1 MDTRKRQ
8 IMGKTL
14 VLGLGNPLVTDD
26 RIGLC
31 VAAELK
37 HRLAGRPDVDVDEDY
52 WGGLRLMERMV
63 GYDRVVVIDAIQT
76 GAAPGTVHRL
86 GVDSIPTQRSASSH
100 DVNLPTALALGRLA
114 GYPLP
119 ANDAILLV
127 AIEAEDILTFG
138 DRCTPAVEAA
148 IGPAVQCVLEAI
160 DATPPIGHLRPE
172 GCFSA
177 PLLDRRTAMISPEL
191 LRRYPYFAGI
201 DDDCLKAVAMIA
213 EEKTVP
219 AGTHLFSEG
228 DPADWLNI
236 IVKGEVNIQ
245 YVLGSGEKRTVDTL
259 VDGDI
264 LGFSAIVE
272 PYKYTALGT
281 ASKDTHLIAIQG
293 KKLRELC
300 DKEPLLGYLL
310 MSQVA
315 RLLAHRLE
323 GARVQLAASD

>member
-1 MDTRKRQ
+1 
-8 IMGKTL
+8 MGKTL

-31 VAAELK
+31 VAAQL
-37 HRLAGRPDVDVDEDY
+37 RRLLAGHRDVDVDEDY

-76 GAAPGTVHRL
+76 GAPPGTVHRL
-86 GVDSIPTQRSASSH
+86 GVNAIPTQRSASAH

-119 ANDAILLV
+119 SDDAILLV

-148 IGPAVQCVLEAI
+148 IGPAVQCVLETLGIA
-160 DATPPIGHLRPE
+160 PPTENAPRPE
-172 GCFSA
+172 VSLSGN
-177 PLLDRRTAMISPEL
+177 PLDRRTTMISPEL

-201 DDDCLKAVAMIA
+201 DEECLKAVAMIA
-213 EEKTVP
+213 EEKFVP

-264 LGFSAIVE
+264 LGFSAILE
-272 PYKYTALGT
+272 PYKYTAVGT
-281 ASKDTHLIAIQG
+281 TSKDTHLIAIQA

-300 DKEPLLGYLL
+300 DKEPLLGYRL